1 MKYENSEEPCYS
13 ISIVAKMVDMHPQ
26 TLRHYER
33 LGLVVPAR
41 TPGNV
46 RLYSRV
52 DIERIQKI
60 CRLTGELGVNL
71 AGAEVILNLTN
82 KMEETREEMERM
94 IMEMQEEIE
103 SLRKALGEQ

>member
-1 MKYENSEEPCYS
+1 MKYENREEPCYS

-33 LGLVVPAR
+33 LGLVIPAR

-46 RLYSRV
+46 RLYSRG
-52 DIERIQKI
+52 DIDRIQKI
-60 CRLTGELGVNL
+60 CRLTGDLGVNL
-71 AGAEVILNLTN
+71 AGAEVILNLTQ

-94 IMEMQEEIE
+94 IMEMQAEIE
-103 SLRKALGEQ
+103 RLRRALGE